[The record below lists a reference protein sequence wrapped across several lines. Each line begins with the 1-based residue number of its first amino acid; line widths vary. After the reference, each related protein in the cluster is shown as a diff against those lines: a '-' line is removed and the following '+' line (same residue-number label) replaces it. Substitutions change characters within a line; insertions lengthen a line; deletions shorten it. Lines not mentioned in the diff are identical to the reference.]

1 MERGPGMTEGPLPA
15 MDRQLAHRLPSTPGR
30 QPAPQ
35 LLAFA
40 LGIVAFSGP
49 LPNLLLLEA
58 SGAPGLSS

>member
-1 MERGPGMTEGPLPA
+1 MECGPGVTEDPLPA
-15 MDRQLAHRLPSTPGR
+15 MDRQLDHRLPSTPGR

-49 LPNLLLLEA
+49 VPHL
-58 SGAPGLSS
+58 APPGSPWSPRTV